1 MPMAI
6 VSPRANSPSFSRHNN
21 KKPFVMAQCAH
32 VDPWEDLAMNTVVG
46 IFNSFA
52 DAKRASAML
61 RSLGIPKDHIS
72 VLSPGT
78 PESEVEANIPT
89 SETEQPGMGP
99 AVGGAVGGALGVAGG
114 LEAGMVAA
122 TALLPGVGPVFALGL
137 LGAALLGLGGAA
149 AGAAAGGAVEENLDS
164 GLPRDEV
171 FLYEDALRRGRS
183 VVIAAADSDEA
194 AARARTE
201 LERAGAESIDAAR
214 QDWWIGLRDAEA
226 AHYTNQGGDFNVDEA
241 AYRLGFEA
249 ALHPDRRGKT
259 YDTCVA
265 DLRTRYAKDCESN
278 AFRGGF
284 DRGQAYQRSFAQQ
297 EEKTD
302 RQSKKAA

>member
-1 MPMAI
+1 
-6 VSPRANSPSFSRHNN
+6 
-21 KKPFVMAQCAH
+21 
-32 VDPWEDLAMNTVVG
+32 MNTVVG

-61 RSLGIPKDHIS
+61 RSLGIPENRIT
-72 VLSPGT
+72 VLSQGT
-78 PESEVEANIPT
+78 PESDAETNIAT
-89 SETEQPGMGP
+89 SETEQPGMGK

-114 LEAGMVAA
+114 LEAGMAAA
-122 TALLPGVGPVFALGL
+122 TALVPGVGPVFALGL

-149 AGAAAGGAVEENLDS
+149 AGAAAGSALEDNLDG
-164 GLPRDEV
+164 GLPRDELY
-171 FLYEDALRRGRS
+171 LYEDALRKGRS
-183 VVIAAADSDEA
+183 VVIAAVDSDDVA
-194 AARARTE
+194 GRARQE

-214 QDWWIGLRDAEA
+214 QDWWLGLRDAEE
-226 AHYTNQGGDFNVDEA
+226 AHYTNRGGDFKVDEA

-259 YDTCVA
+259 YDNCVA
-265 DLRTRYAKDCESN
+265 GLRTRYAKDCESN

-284 DRGQAYQRSFAQQ
+284 DRGQDYHRSFEQQ

-302 RQSKKAA
+302 HQSKKAA

>member
-1 MPMAI
+1 
-6 VSPRANSPSFSRHNN
+6 
-21 KKPFVMAQCAH
+21 MAQCAR

-52 DAKRASAML
+52 DAKRGAAML
-61 RSLGIPKDHIS
+61 RSLGIPENRIS

-78 PESEVEANIPT
+78 PQSDIETNIPT
-89 SETEQPGMGP
+89 SETEQPGMGTV
-99 AVGGAVGGALGVAGG
+99 VGGAVGGALGVAGG

-122 TALLPGVGPVFALGL
+122 TALIPGVGPVFALGL
-137 LGAALLGLGGAA
+137 LGASLLGLGGAA
-149 AGAAAGGAVEENLDS
+149 AGAAAGSALEENLDE
-164 GLPRDEV
+164 GLPRDELY
-171 FLYEDALRRGRS
+171 LYEDALRRGRA
-183 VVIAAADSDEA
+183 VVIAAADSDET

-214 QDWWIGLRDAEA
+214 QQWWLGLRGAEQ
-226 AHYTNQGGDFNVDEA
+226 AHYTNEGGDFNVDEA
-241 AYRLGFEA
+241 TYRLGFEA

-259 YDTCVA
+259 YDNCVTG
-265 DLRTRYAKDCESN
+265 LRTRYAKDCESN

-284 DRGQAYQRSFAQQ
+284 DRGQAYQQSLEQQ
-297 EEKTD
+297 EEKRV